1 MSDIAAEQKFKRI
14 EGGLPPSFEEIGIY
28 RRHLARLRPNAVDE
42 PRFMQIFDPTQE
54 PGRSIYASFTDAELL
69 ETVLDIIQDGK
80 KGARWECL
88 NAVYA
93 AYLEV
98 RFGSRTNTEAKALA
112 YCHYRELEQVWPAD
126 WPERVSP
133 EGLLQYAERR
143 GITVTEE
150 MCVVLNS
157 ICERA
162 RKFCEPP
169 TITKTE
175 RSKLGRLGSD
185 CSTVLRKM
193 NIPVLS
199 TNELRYLR
207 NYWREQRAIAK
218 FWGEV

>member
-1 MSDIAAEQKFKRI
+1 MERAFKRI

-28 RRHLARLRPNAVDE
+28 RKHLAKLRPKAADE

-69 ETVLDIIQDGK
+69 EMVLDIIPDGK
-80 KGARWECL
+80 KGARWERL
-88 NAVYA
+88 NMVYT

-112 YCHYRELEQVWPAD
+112 YRHYRELEQVWPPD

-133 EGLLQYAERR
+133 EGLLQYAARR

-150 MCVVLNS
+150 MRVVLDS

-169 TITKTE
+169 TIPKTE
-175 RSKLGRLGSD
+175 RGKLGRLGSD
-185 CSTVLRKM
+185 CGTVLRKM